1 MAYCLGPG
9 EIATDELT
17 FNQSGGRFM
26 DGVDLDEGG
35 APRSILVVED
45 NVLMRK
51 LFVRCLEEGGYAV
64 VEAESALDVIDMMR
78 ESPPDL
84 VVMDIVMPGLSGV
97 ELIKQIR
104 ADADLR
110 GVKVVA
116 VTNLAT
122 PADKRRLADAGFD
135 GHVSKPI
142 KPKEFLISIA
152 GFIEPVGQA

>member
-1 MAYCLGPG
+1 
-9 EIATDELT
+9 
-17 FNQSGGRFM
+17 M
-26 DGVDLDEGG
+26 DGRDLDAEAT
-35 APRSILVVED
+35 APSILVVED

-104 ADADLR
+104 ADEDLR
-110 GVKVVA
+110 RVKVVA

-142 KPKEFLISIA
+142 KPKEFLNSIA
-152 GFIEPVGQA
+152 AFVDPAAAS

>member
-1 MAYCLGPG
+1 MNALDM
-9 EIATDELT
+9 DEA
-17 FNQSGGRFM
+17 
-26 DGVDLDEGG
+26 E
-35 APRSILVVED
+35 APASILVVED

-51 LFVRCLEEGGYAV
+51 LFVRCLEEGGYSVA
-64 VEAESALDVIDMMR
+64 EAENSLDVIEMMR
-78 ESPPDL
+78 EAPPDL

-104 ADADLR
+104 ADAGLR
-110 GVKVVA
+110 EVKVVA

-152 GFIEPVGQA
+152 GYLEPVATA

>member
-1 MAYCLGPG
+1 MNALDMD
-9 EIATDELT
+9 EADATT
-17 FNQSGGRFM
+17 
-26 DGVDLDEGG
+26 
-35 APRSILVVED
+35 SILVVED

-51 LFVRCLEEGGYAV
+51 LFVRCLEEGGYSVA
-64 VEAESALDVIDMMR
+64 EAENSLDVIEMMR
-78 ESPPDL
+78 EAPPDL

-104 ADADLR
+104 ADANLR
-110 GVKVVA
+110 KVKVVA

-142 KPKEFLISIA
+142 KPKEFLVSIA
-152 GFIEPVGQA
+152 GYLEPVATA

>member
-1 MAYCLGPG
+1 
-9 EIATDELT
+9 
-17 FNQSGGRFM
+17 M
-26 DGVDLDEGG
+26 DGLDLDGG

-51 LFVRCLEEGGYAV
+51 LFVRCLEEGGYSV
-64 VEAESALDVIDMMR
+64 IEAESALDVIDIMR
-78 ESPPDL
+78 DTPPDL

-110 GVKVVA
+110 PIKVIA

-135 GHVSKPI
+135 GHISKPI
-142 KPKEFLISIA
+142 KPKDFLNSIA
-152 GFIEPVGQA
+152 GFMPEVAAT

>member
-1 MAYCLGPG
+1 
-9 EIATDELT
+9 
-17 FNQSGGRFM
+17 M
-26 DGVDLDEGG
+26 DGVDIDEGG

-104 ADADLR
+104 ADEALA

-142 KPKEFLISIA
+142 KPKEFLAEIA
-152 GFIEPVGQA
+152 GYFGESSPE

>member
-1 MAYCLGPG
+1 
-9 EIATDELT
+9 
-17 FNQSGGRFM
+17 M
-26 DGVDLDEGG
+26 DGVDLDEEG
-35 APRSILVVED
+35 AARSILVVED

-51 LFVRCLEEGGYAV
+51 LFVRCLEEGGYSV

-78 ESPPDL
+78 DSPPDL

-110 GVKVVA
+110 RIKVVA

-142 KPKEFLISIA
+142 KPKEFLASIA
-152 GFIEPVGQA
+152 GFIEPAPAA

>member
-1 MAYCLGPG
+1 MNALDMD
-9 EIATDELT
+9 EADATT
-17 FNQSGGRFM
+17 
-26 DGVDLDEGG
+26 
-35 APRSILVVED
+35 SILVVED

-51 LFVRCLEEGGYAV
+51 LFVRCLEEGGYSVA
-64 VEAESALDVIDMMR
+64 EAENSLDVIEMMR
-78 ESPPDL
+78 EAPPDL

-104 ADADLR
+104 ADASLR
-110 GVKVVA
+110 KVKVVA

-142 KPKEFLISIA
+142 KPKEFLVSIA
-152 GFIEPVGQA
+152 GYLEPVATA

>member
-1 MAYCLGPG
+1 
-9 EIATDELT
+9 
-17 FNQSGGRFM
+17 M
-26 DGVDLDEGG
+26 DGLDFDGG

-51 LFVRCLEEGGYAV
+51 LFVRCLEEGGYSV
-64 VEAESALDVIDMMR
+64 IEAESALDVIDIMR
-78 ESPPDL
+78 DTPPDL

-110 GVKVVA
+110 PIKVIA

-135 GHVSKPI
+135 GHISKPI
-142 KPKEFLISIA
+142 KPKDFLNSIA
-152 GFIEPVGQA
+152 GFMPEVAAT

>member
-1 MAYCLGPG
+1 
-9 EIATDELT
+9 
-17 FNQSGGRFM
+17 M
-26 DGVDLDEGG
+26 DGLDINGG

-51 LFVRCLEEGGYAV
+51 LFVRCLEEGGYSV
-64 VEAESALDVIDMMR
+64 IEAESALDVIDIMR
-78 ESPPDL
+78 ETPPDL

-110 GVKVVA
+110 SIKVVA

-142 KPKEFLISIA
+142 RPKDFLVSIA
-152 GFIEPVGQA
+152 GFMPESVAT

>member
-1 MAYCLGPG
+1 
-9 EIATDELT
+9 
-17 FNQSGGRFM
+17 M
-26 DGVDLDEGG
+26 DGQDLDAEG
-35 APRSILVVED
+35 AAASILVVED

-64 VEAESALDVIDMMR
+64 AEAESALDVLDMMR

-104 ADADLR
+104 ADAALR

-142 KPKEFLISIA
+142 KPKEFLSSIA
-152 GFIEPVGQA
+152 AFIEAPAS